1 MYNVSENLIWVCI
14 ANGHFVTSA
23 QSSRNAICLLLV
35 VVDLEPIFTFC
46 TRAFGCC
53 SDLRSSK
60 YYYSWFVT

>member
-1 MYNVSENLIWVCI
+1 MV
-14 ANGHFVTSA
+14 HFVTSA

-35 VVDLEPIFTFC
+35 VVDLEPIYTFC
-46 TRAFGCC
+46 TRTFGCC